1 MSWLNS
7 ILVTLTSVEPYKVP
21 VTVIVTVTFAFV
33 CFIFF
38 YLLRSIRIIYGLKK
52 YTRSINSIEKSA
64 PEVQLE
70 HLKSLFQRSELK
82 HAWNEFEESLHSQ
95 YELENG
101 EEKIVR
107 IRATAPS
114 ASFFSEQQLVDIPLN
129 TEFFKHLPGILTGMG
144 IIGTFYGLM
153 IGLNHFDPST
163 QEQVSSSVNNLLRDV
178 LYAFLGSA
186 FAIFASIL
194 VTWLEKLSIA
204 KSYKYLEKFTAALD
218 SLYDSGVGEEY
229 LASLVKSSNE
239 SATQARHLK
248 ESLVTDL
255 RDMLLHLAESQKIES
270 ERLANTLSATYR
282 ESGSQFADQVSGAIE
297 NSLKSP
303 LDKIA
308 GAVQTASGD
317 QSGMVQNMLQDV
329 LTAFMAKLD
338 TTFGQQFTNL
348 NEMMRQT
355 VGAIQTM
362 QTGFSAL
369 LQDMR
374 QVSDDSRQGSAQL
387 IEQLLSEMKSGQQA
401 LQAGMNDMLT
411 SLQASVAKIG
421 AEGEGAGERIA
432 RQLEK
437 MFADS
442 EAREKAQAE
451 HMAAFVEAIQ
461 KSVQQGQSATMEKMA
476 ASVGALG
483 EQLGSLFGQ
492 IDKGQQQ
499 ISATQ
504 QANQQSLHEQTQRV
518 MSEVDDQIKQLVE
531 TVASQHQ
538 GTTETLRLL
547 AEQTNRQIQDMQA
560 GADKMRLAAE
570 RFEHAGERVSEA
582 NHLTADVLNKAQ
594 SAGSSLSL
602 ATSELTSVVADYRNN
617 REAVSKSIAMLELL
631 AANTQSEQ
639 TTRNQFIADLKQHGE
654 RLQSY
659 NREAQVFMEN
669 VSDVLGKGFEDF
681 SEGVSR
687 SLDKTL
693 GKLDVEMAKASNL
706 LAGSVEQL
714 GESVSELDDVLSR
727 VRT

>member
-1 MSWLNS
+1 
-7 ILVTLTSVEPYKVP
+7 
-21 VTVIVTVTFAFV
+21 
-33 CFIFF
+33 
-38 YLLRSIRIIYGLKK
+38 

-163 QEQVSSSVNNLLRDV
+163 PEQVSSSVNNLLRDV

-255 RDMLLHLAESQKIES
+255 RDMLLHLAESQKIEN

-317 QSGMVQNMLQDV
+317 QSGMVQNMLQNV

-348 NEMMRQT
+348 NEMMGQT

-411 SLQASVAKIG
+411 SLQVSVAKIG

-461 KSVQQGQSATMEKMA
+461 NSVQQGQSATMEKMA

>member
-1 MSWLNS
+1 
-7 ILVTLTSVEPYKVP
+7 
-21 VTVIVTVTFAFV
+21 
-33 CFIFF
+33 
-38 YLLRSIRIIYGLKK
+38 
-52 YTRSINSIEKSA
+52 
-64 PEVQLE
+64 
-70 HLKSLFQRSELK
+70 
-82 HAWNEFEESLHSQ
+82 
-95 YELENG
+95 
-101 EEKIVR
+101 
-107 IRATAPS
+107 PS

-163 QEQVSSSVNNLLRDV
+163 PEQVSSSVNNLLRDV

-255 RDMLLHLAESQKIES
+255 RDMLLHLAESQKIEN

-317 QSGMVQNMLQDV
+317 QSGMVQNMLQNV

-348 NEMMRQT
+348 NEMMGQT

-411 SLQASVAKIG
+411 SLQVSVAKIG

-461 KSVQQGQSATMEKMA
+461 NSVQQGQSATMEKMA